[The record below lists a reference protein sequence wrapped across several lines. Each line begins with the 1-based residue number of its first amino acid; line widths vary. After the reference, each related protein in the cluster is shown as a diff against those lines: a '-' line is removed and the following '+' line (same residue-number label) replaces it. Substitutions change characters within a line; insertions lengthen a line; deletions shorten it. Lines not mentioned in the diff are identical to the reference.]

1 MKGLKN
7 AENAAVRDNFVSEI
21 YDLGVSVRKKSALSE
36 LPARLA
42 DMHRSGAVH
51 IHDLESGG
59 EVYNCCTPAWGKL
72 LSTHDY
78 GSVSSSGAVFEIFA
92 VCKQV
97 ITELAVSQTGGIGFA
112 NFDIDVSA
120 ELERLHVAPG
130 ASAEMVVGDAIR
142 DLLVWTNR
150 TRTRYNREPYYLSL
164 NVGLGTGVWA
174 RTITRLLMEKSMR
187 LPADHIRPNIIFK
200 VKEGV
205 SWGEG
210 SPNADLL
217 DLALKCTAERM
228 RPTYLLLDSKCNADC
243 DPTMLGIMGCR
254 TRVYQNI
261 NGKVGTIGRGN
272 ISCVSINLPR
282 IALMH
287 NDATSFFLHL
297 ENTMYACA
305 EILKIRIRSFLASDK
320 LDDVIRN
327 RYWEDVGTQRDMVRQ
342 GSCSIGFIGLAEA
355 VEVLTGKKMYAD
367 GARDLAYQIIVNM
380 RKTVDR
386 LRATESLNYALLAS
400 PGEMISGRFAEIDAK
415 LYRHRV
421 QEKGFYTNSFH
432 SEVDAGMGVC
442 AKLMFEGRFHELC
455 NGGSISYV
463 ELAEAPLSNVLGLHD
478 ILEVAI
484 RYGVSYLGINYPLDV
499 CRRCNHKGT
508 FDVCPVCGSEDIKRI
523 RRVSGYLED
532 IDHFTRGKTREVQ
545 IRTANARC
553 GRNTLN
559 NNGEENAYLN

>member
-1 MKGLKN
+1 MKDLTN
-7 AENAAVRDNFVSEI
+7 SENAAARDNFVSEI
-21 YDLGVSVRKKSALSE
+21 YNLGVTACKERVLDALPVE
-36 LPARLA
+36 LSS
-42 DMHRSGAVH
+42 MHRSGAVH

-59 EVYNCCTPAWGKL
+59 KVYNCCTPAWGKL
-72 LSTHDY
+72 LSAHNY
-78 GSVSSSGAVFEIFA
+78 GSVSPVGAVFEIFA

-112 NFDIDVSA
+112 NFDIDVGA
-120 ELERLHVAPG
+120 ELERLRVAPG
-130 ASAEMVVGDAIR
+130 ASAETVVGDAIR
-142 DLLVWTNR
+142 DFLVWVNR

-164 NVGLGTGVWA
+164 NVGIGTGVWA
-174 RTITRLLMEKSMR
+174 RTITRLLMEKSMS
-187 LPADHIRPNIIFK
+187 LPMDHIRPNIIFK
-200 VKEGV
+200 IKEGV

-217 DLALKCTAERM
+217 ELALKCTADRM
-228 RPTYLLLDSKCNADC
+228 RPTYLLLDSKCNVGC
-243 DPTMLGIMGCR
+243 DPTKLGIMGCR

-261 NGKVGTIGRGN
+261 NGKIGTIGRGN

-287 NDATSFFLHL
+287 PDTKNFFLHL

-305 EILKIRIRSFLASDK
+305 EILKIRIRNFMASDK
-320 LDDVIRN
+320 LKDVIRN
-327 RYWEDVGTQRDMVRQ
+327 GYWEDAGTQLDIVRQ

-355 VEVLTGKKMYAD
+355 VEVLTGKKMYAN
-367 GARDLAYQIIVNM
+367 GARDLAYRIIENM
-380 RKTVDR
+380 RMTVDR
-386 LRATESLNYALLAS
+386 LRATDSLNYALLAS

-415 LYRHRV
+415 LYPHRV

-463 ELAEAPLSNVLGLHD
+463 ELSEAPLTNVLGLHD

-484 RYGVSYLGINYPLDV
+484 RCGVSYLGINYPLDI
-499 CRRCNHKGT
+499 CRGCNHKGT
-508 FDVCPVCGSEDIKRI
+508 FDVCPVCGSKDIKRI

-532 IDHFTRGKTREVQ
+532 VGHFTQGKAREVQ

-553 GRNTLN
+553 RRNTLN
-559 NNGEENAYLN
+559 NNGEKNAYLN

>member
-1 MKGLKN
+1 MKDLKN
-7 AENAAVRDNFVSEI
+7 SENAAVRDNFVSEI
-21 YDLGVSVRKKSALSE
+21 YDLGVSVRKESVLSE

-42 DMHRSGAVH
+42 EMHRSGAVH

-59 EVYNCCTPAWGKL
+59 KVYNCCTPAWGKL
-72 LSTHDY
+72 LSAHNY
-78 GSVSSSGAVFEIFA
+78 GSVSPAGAVFEIFA

-112 NFDIDVSA
+112 NFDIDVGA
-120 ELERLHVAPG
+120 ELERLHVTPG
-130 ASAEMVVGDAIR
+130 ASAETVVGDAIR
-142 DLLVWTNR
+142 DFLVWVNC

-164 NVGLGTGVWA
+164 NVGIGTGVWA
-174 RTITRLLMEKSMR
+174 RTITRLLMEKAMS
-187 LPADHIRPNIIFK
+187 LPMDHIRPNIIFK
-200 VKEGV
+200 IKEGV
-205 SWGEG
+205 SWGKG
-210 SPNADLL
+210 TPNADLL
-217 DLALKCTAERM
+217 ELALKCTADRM
-228 RPTYLLLDSKCNADC
+228 RPTYLLLDSKCNAGC
-243 DPTMLGIMGCR
+243 DPTKLGIMGCR

-287 NDATSFFLHL
+287 PDATNFFLHL

-305 EILKIRIRSFLASDK
+305 EILKIRLSIFGASDK
-320 LDDVIRN
+320 LKDVIRN
-327 RYWEDVGTQRDMVRQ
+327 GYWEDAGTQWDIVRQ

-355 VEVLTGKKMYAD
+355 VEVLTGKKMYAN
-367 GARDLAYQIIVNM
+367 GALDLAYRIIENM
-380 RKTVDR
+380 RMTVDR

-400 PGEMISGRFAEIDAK
+400 PGEMISGRFAEIDSK
-415 LYRHRV
+415 LYPHRV

-442 AKLMFEGRFHELC
+442 AKLMFEGPFHELC

-463 ELAEAPLSNVLGLHD
+463 ELSEAPLTNVLGLHD

-484 RYGVSYLGINYPLDV
+484 RCGVSYLGINYPLDV
-499 CRRCNHKGT
+499 CRGCNHKGT

-532 IDHFTRGKTREVQ
+532 VGHFTQGKAREVQ

-553 GRNTLN
+553 RR
-559 NNGEENAYLN
+559 EHIE